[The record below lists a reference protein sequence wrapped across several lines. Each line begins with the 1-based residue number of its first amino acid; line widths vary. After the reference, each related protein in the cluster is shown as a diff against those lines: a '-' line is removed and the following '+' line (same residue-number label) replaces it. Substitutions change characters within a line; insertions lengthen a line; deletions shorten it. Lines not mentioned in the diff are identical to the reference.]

1 MFNKIFKTALL
12 ITLVVTMSACNG
24 NEATPAN
31 MTQGNSTYL
40 QKIIDKG
47 ELVLGTSGTM
57 TPMTRSINSG
67 KDAVGFDV
75 DLAKAMAATMNV
87 TLVVKVIEFEKLIP
101 ALQNGEVDVVISNM
115 TITPKRNTQV
125 AFVGPY
131 ITSGKCLVTKEASL
145 ATAKKE
151 ELNSA
156 SHKIVVLK
164 GTTTEAFLKFAM
176 PNVEGVSVTSQDEA
190 VAMVKD
196 GRVAAMMSEYPMCKS
211 IITSNPDENFVAAFS
226 NLTYEP
232 IGIAIA
238 PQNTHF
244 TNWTEHFMTRADNVG
259 LLKVLATKWFK

>member
-1 MFNKIFKTALL
+1 MYNKIFKIASLIALA
-12 ITLVVTMSACNG
+12 IIMSACNG
-24 NEATPAN
+24 NEAKPAN
-31 MTQGNSTYL
+31 ITQGNPTYL
-40 QKIIDKG
+40 QKIIEKG

-57 TPMTRSINSG
+57 TPMTCSINSG

-87 TLVVKVIEFEKLIP
+87 ELVIKVIEFEKLIP

-131 ITSGKCLVTKEASL
+131 VTSGKCLITKEASL

-164 GTTTEAFLKFAM
+164 GTTTEAFIKFAM
-176 PNVEGVSVTSQDEA
+176 PNVERVSVVSQDVA
-190 VAMVKD
+190 VAMVRD
-196 GRVAAMMSEYPMCKS
+196 GKVVAMMSEYPMCKS
-211 IITSNPDENFVAAFS
+211 IITSNPNDDFIAAFS

-238 PQNTHF
+238 PQNVHLQ
-244 TNWTEHFMTRADNVG
+244 NWTQNFMLRANNAG
-259 LLKVLATKWFK
+259 LFKLLSEKWFK

>member
-1 MFNKIFKTALL
+1 MFNKILKIVSLIALA
-12 ITLVVTMSACNG
+12 ITMSACNG
-24 NEATPAN
+24 NEAKPAN
-31 MTQGNSTYL
+31 ITQGNSTHL
-40 QKIIDKG
+40 QKIIEKG

-67 KDAVGFDV
+67 KDAVGFDI

-101 ALQNGEVDVVISNM
+101 ALQNGDVDVVISNM

-131 ITSGKCLVTKEASL
+131 LSSGKCLVTKEATL

-164 GTTTEAFLKFAM
+164 GTTTEAFLKFAL
-176 PNVEGVSVTSQDEA
+176 PNVEGISVASQDVA
-190 VAMVKD
+190 VSMVRD
-196 GRVAAMMSEYPMCKS
+196 GKVSAMMSEYPMCKS
-211 IITSNPDENFVAAFS
+211 IITSNPDDNFIAAFS

-238 PQNTHF
+238 PQNVHLQ
-244 TNWTEHFMTRADNVG
+244 NWTQNFMTRADNVG
-259 LLKVLATKWFK
+259 LLKILAKKWFK

>member
-1 MFNKIFKTALL
+1 MFNKILKIVSLIALA
-12 ITLVVTMSACNG
+12 ITMSACSG
-24 NEATPAN
+24 NEAKPASI
-31 MTQGNSTYL
+31 TQGNPTYL

-75 DLAKAMAATMNV
+75 DLAKAMAATMDV
-87 TLVVKVIEFEKLIP
+87 ELVVKVIEFEKLIP

-151 ELNSA
+151 ELNSS

-164 GTTTEAFLKFAM
+164 GTTTEAFLKVAM
-176 PNVEGVSVTSQDEA
+176 PNVEGVSVVSQDVA
-190 VAMVKD
+190 VSMVRD
-196 GRVAAMMSEYPMCKS
+196 GQVVAMMSEYPMCKS
-211 IITSNPDENFVAAFS
+211 IITSNPDDNFVAAFS

-238 PQNTHF
+238 PQNVHLQ
-244 TNWTEHFMTRADNVG
+244 NWTEHFMVRANNVG
-259 LLKVLATKWFK
+259 LLKLLAAKWFK

>member
-1 MFNKIFKTALL
+1 MINKIFKAVSLIALAL
-12 ITLVVTMSACNG
+12 TISACNG
-24 NEATPAN
+24 NDAKPAN
-31 MTQGNSTYL
+31 ITQGNTTYL

-57 TPMTRSINSG
+57 TPMTRSINDG
-67 KDAVGFDV
+67 ADAVGFDV
-75 DLAKAMAATMNV
+75 DLARAMAATMEV
-87 TLVVKVIEFEKLIP
+87 KLVVKVIEFEKLVA

-131 ITSGKCLVTKEASL
+131 VTSGKCLVTKEESL

-164 GTTTEAFLKFAM
+164 GTTTEAFLKFSM
-176 PNVEGVSVTSQDEA
+176 PNVEGISVASQDEA
-190 VAMVKD
+190 VAMVRD
-196 GRVAAMMSEYPMCKS
+196 GKVSAMMSEYPMCKS
-211 IITSNPDENFVAAFS
+211 IITSNPDDNFIAAFS

-232 IGIAIA
+232 IGVAIA
-238 PQNTHF
+238 PQNIHLQ
-244 TNWTEHFMTRADNVG
+244 NWTQNFIVRANNVG
-259 LLKVLATKWFK
+259 LFQVLAAKWFK

>member
-12 ITLVVTMSACNG
+12 TALVVTMSACNG
-24 NEATPAN
+24 NEAKPAN
-31 MTQGNSTYL
+31 IAQGDLTYL

-57 TPMTRSINSG
+57 TPMTRSINNG
-67 KDAVGFDV
+67 ADAVGFDV
-75 DLAKAMAATMNV
+75 DLAKSMSATMNV

-131 ITSGKCLVTKEASL
+131 VTSGKCLVTKEATL

-156 SHKIVVLK
+156 THKIVVLK

-176 PNVEGVSVTSQDEA
+176 PNVVGVSVTSQDEA

-196 GRVAAMMSEYPMCKS
+196 GRVVAMMSEYPMCKS
-211 IITSNPDENFVAAFS
+211 IITSNPDDNFIAAFS

-244 TNWTEHFMTRADNVG
+244 QNWTEHFMTRADNVG